1 MRIRLSKIQLKNFK
15 AFEEISIS
23 PNNNFN
29 IIIGEN
35 SAGKSTIFEAVHL
48 WEKCYQA
55 FILASR
61 RGFYKVRKSTN
72 RYVNYQELDFLRIT
86 NDNDLFFHHARD
98 KCAEVTLSLYLN
110 DQDFELGFK
119 ISRPTSISNAFFR
132 IQPIDQDQ
140 FTAFAESIVADG
152 MTLDDAIFIYQTR
165 PVAGVLQYENYCNEG
180 QVKKKIQKGLSH
192 EVLRNKIVSKR
203 DSISELESSISKIL
217 EKEVKFELPLKSKAR
232 TEEYVSLKVSID
244 SGKKQ
249 DLHLQGSGFLQI
261 IEILSTIEFLDAPL
275 KLLLVDE
282 PDSHIHSKLQANL
295 ISHLRAID
303 HNQFFI
309 ISHNDQFVTNA
320 GNNEVF
326 FLNAEAKTDKKL
338 LAIEPS
344 SFNIIKESLGGVILS
359 LEKLSQAQHIAF
371 VEGNDDEDYLK
382 TLYHKIDSITDT
394 KNHISSITFFPLRGK
409 DNITTKIEYNKRTLS
424 SLLKG
429 KTWNTIFDRDFST
442 NTVDI
447 CLKEQIENKGC
458 HAFSHNGYCIE
469 AVIFSDLNVLKRY
482 LANTIA
488 PFIPETDINIAIED
502 IISKIQQEINDIH
515 SPLRTILEDRFKFQ
529 QVNRP
534 EFNDLTF
541 SDVHRDWTLDD
552 TFRLQMVMSKPLI
565 KRFIVDLEE
574 KIQYSVFLRK
584 SNNDEEVSSLF
595 FNNYIKFISSIDDV
609 IPSLKDLFVM
619 LDLIELEPIQED
631 I

>member
-35 SAGKSTIFEAVHL
+35 SAGKSTIFEAIHL

-55 FILASR
+55 LIMSSR
-61 RGFYKVRKSTN
+61 KGFYKVESSTN

-86 NDNDLFFHHARD
+86 NDNDLFFHSGRT
-98 KCAEVTLSLYLN
+98 KCAEVTLSLTI
-110 DQDFELGFK
+110 DGQDFELGFK
-119 ISRPTSISNAFFR
+119 VSRPKSISNAFFR
-132 IQPIDQDQ
+132 IQPIHQSQ
-140 FTAFAESIVADG
+140 FTLFSQHIVANG
-152 MTLDDAIFIYQTR
+152 KTLDEAIFIYQTR

-217 EKEVKFELPLKSKAR
+217 EKDVKFELPLKSKAR

-338 LAIEPS
+338 LAIDPS

-359 LEKLSQAQHIAF
+359 LDKLSQAQHIAF
-371 VEGNDDEDYLK
+371 VEGNDDEEYLNA
-382 TLYHKIDSITDT
+382 LYHKLDSITET

-447 CLKEQIENKGC
+447 CLKEKIENKGC

-469 AVIFSDLNVLKRY
+469 SVIFSDLEILKRY
-482 LANTIA
+482 ITKTIHPTITESTVSNA
-488 PFIPETDINIAIED
+488 VDNVISDIL
-502 IISKIQQEINDIH
+502 QEINNIH
-515 SPLRTILEDRFKFQ
+515 SPLRETIEGRFNSQKI
-529 QVNRP
+529 NRP

-541 SDVHRDWTLDD
+541 NDVHRDWTLDD
-552 TFRLQMVMSKPLI
+552 NFKPQMAMSKVLI
-565 KRFIVDLEE
+565 KQFVIDLEE
-574 KIQYSVFLRK
+574 KLQFSIMLRR
-584 SNNDEEVSSLF
+584 SNDNEEVSSLF
-595 FNNYIKFISSIDDV
+595 FNNYIEFISTMDDV
-609 IPSLKDLFVM
+609 VPSLKDLFVM
-619 LDLIELEPIQED
+619 LGLIELEPIQED

>member
-23 PNNNFN
+23 PNSNFN

-35 SAGKSTIFEAVHL
+35 SAGKSTIFEAIHL

-55 FILASR
+55 FVLASR

-98 KCAEVTLSLYLN
+98 KCAEVTLSLNLN

-119 ISRPTSISNAFFR
+119 VSRPTSISNAFFR

-140 FTAFAESIVADG
+140 FTSFAENIVADG
-152 MTLDDAIFIYQTR
+152 MTLDEAIFIYQTR

-217 EKEVKFELPLKSKAR
+217 EKDVKFELPLKSKAR

-326 FLNAEAKTDKKL
+326 FLNAEAKTDKEL

-382 TLYHKIDSITDT
+382 ALYHKLDSITDT

-502 IISKIQQEINDIH
+502 IISNIQQEINDIH

-631 I
+631 T